1 MKFSLITAILV
12 TTATAFQVV
21 PQSRASSSLSAE
33 KVDRRAAFG
42 MLAGAAAIVPG
53 AAIAAVGESPKVS
66 VFGLIGDGTA
76 LSEGAAYGSDQT
88 ANNYSPYSVYSDVGP
103 DSAYIKNG
111 GKEGAEYIARKK
123 AVIAETKV
131 RLGRIPAYVEKKK
144 WYEVKNELT
153 RYMYETRSAC
163 KYLAT
168 TVQQKEAA
176 ADFFQAIERITLNT
190 TLKNQ
195 EGAFA
200 AQKEAI
206 EKLDKFSAMI

>member
-1 MKFSLITAILV
+1 MICDPSTRRLGAMIKRRYEKRLPINYPEEQQQPLPLCSLPSHNHLKF
-12 TTATAFQVV
+12 
-21 PQSRASSSLSAE
+21 PLSP
-33 KVDRRAAFG
+33 
-42 MLAGAAAIVPG
+42 LPPPPPP
-53 AAIAAVGESPKVS
+53 S
-66 VFGLIGDGTA
+66 T
-76 LSEGAAYGSDQT
+76 
-88 ANNYSPYSVYSDVGP
+88 
-103 DSAYIKNG
+103 
-111 GKEGAEYIARKK
+111 ARKK
-123 AVIAETKV
+123 AIIVETKI
-131 RLGRIPAYVEKKK
+131 RLARIPAYVEKKK

-153 RYMYETRSAC
+153 RYMYETRGAC

-176 ADFFQAIERITLNT
+176 TDFFQAIEKITLNT